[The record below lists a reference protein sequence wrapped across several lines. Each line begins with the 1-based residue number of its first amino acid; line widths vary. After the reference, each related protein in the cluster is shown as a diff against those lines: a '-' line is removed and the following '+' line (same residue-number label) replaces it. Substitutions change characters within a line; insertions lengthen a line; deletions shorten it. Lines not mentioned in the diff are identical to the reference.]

1 MGERPDELLP
11 DMIETTGTTSEDY
24 SAAMVDGTYL
34 ARMMKL
40 AQRLTGIYLG
50 RQFLQRPTV
59 LVAPA

>member
-1 MGERPDELLP
+1 
-11 DMIETTGTTSEDY
+11 MIETTGTTSEDY